1 MSLRFKDKISRIPA
15 PLVFREDFMTDA
27 DSVRGVTDGAS
38 VYPDPF
44 DRTPGSSFTGSAVP
58 PQPYPNVTVGTAE
71 AVRAEGEAE
80 RRLEADG
87 AEG

>member
-15 PLVFREDFMTDA
+15 PLVFREDVLTDA
-27 DSVRGVTDGAS
+27 YGVRSVPDESS